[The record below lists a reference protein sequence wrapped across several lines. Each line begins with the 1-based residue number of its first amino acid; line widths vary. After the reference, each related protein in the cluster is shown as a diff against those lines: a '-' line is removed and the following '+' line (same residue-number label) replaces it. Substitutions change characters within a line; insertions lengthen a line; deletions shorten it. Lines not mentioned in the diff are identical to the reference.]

1 MVFGVVALGRRDV
14 DRAQFGRDEAQLLGF
29 ETAEDLAD
37 ETALHAVGLHDE
49 ERSIHDEAI

>member
-1 MVFGVVALGRRDV
+1 M
-14 DRAQFGRDEAQLLGF
+14 RAQFGRDESQLLGF

-37 ETALHAVGLHDE
+37 ESALDAVGLHDE